1 MHIALIVAGVYAGLC
16 VLTYVCLLPLLRVS
30 RRSDEALLEQG
41 RFVRAPR
48 VTPPPPEPEPAGSG
62 GRIELAYAALS
73 LDRLVLHS
81 ASLLGAE
88 EACIA
93 MKARGRGESLIVVAQ
108 CGLGAEA
115 IGGALPA
122 GHELALHAL
131 AQGAPVAVPGGRFSR
146 ADASEDGR
154 PSAAAPLAWHGAVR
168 GALSIR
174 RNERASRVLRMEL
187 DLLADLGALAGL
199 ALERRRRREIT
210 DADTDAELGL
220 LLEAACRADPYTS
233 EHADDVVDL
242 ARWVGGE
249 LGLDQVTLHELE
261 LTAALHDVGKMR
273 VPGPILHAPR
283 ALDKKEREVMGMHP
297 VWSFQIVAGVPGLE
311 PVAPLV
317 RAHHERW
324 DGTGYPD
331 GLAGPRIPLVSR
343 IVSACDAVGA
353 LTTDRPYRRAI
364 SLEEAVEEVARCS
377 GTQFDPEIVS
387 VLQTGIEEA
396 AAPELALAK

>member
-1 MHIALIVAGVYAGLC
+1 
-16 VLTYVCLLPLLRVS
+16 
-30 RRSDEALLEQG
+30 
-41 RFVRAPR
+41 
-48 VTPPPPEPEPAGSG
+48 
-62 GRIELAYAALS
+62 
-73 LDRLVLHS
+73 
-81 ASLLGAE
+81 
-88 EACIA
+88 
-93 MKARGRGESLIVVAQ
+93 MKARGRSESMIVVAQ
-108 CGLGAEA
+108 FGLGAEA
-115 IGGALPA
+115 IGGALPD

-210 DADTDAELGL
+210 DADTDAELR
-220 LLEAACRADPYTS
+220 AAARGRLPGGSVHRASTPTTWWTWRAGWAASWGSTS
-233 EHADDVVDL
+233 
-242 ARWVGGE
+242 
-249 LGLDQVTLHELE
+249 VTLHELE

-273 VPGPILHAPR
+273 VPGQILHAPR

-331 GLAGPRIPLVSR
+331 GLAGSRIPLASR
-343 IVSACDAVGA
+343 IVAACDAVGA

-387 VLQTGIEEA
+387 VLQSGIEEA